1 MVRVFRKSGAWV
13 LAALMALQSG
23 VVAPGF
29 AQTKKRTGPSII
41 RDAEI
46 EGLMRLYS
54 RPVFKAAGI
63 NPGSVRV
70 YLISDPGI
78 NAFVAGGQ
86 RIFINTGLLTKAP
99 APNMVIGVIAH
110 ETGHIA
116 GGHLAR
122 MGIEL
127 DRAGTAAIIGALLGA
142 AAMVG
147 GAVAGSE
154 GTAKA
159 GQGVLLGSQG
169 LAQRS
174 VLAYARA
181 MEASADQAAL
191 KYLTAT
197 RQSARGMI
205 GLFQK
210 LSNDSIASAQN
221 VDRYVMSHPM
231 PADRVQ
237 NLQEAA
243 EKSPYYDAPDSKD
256 MLLRHKLMQAKLIG
270 FLEPAAVVFQKYPKS
285 DNSVSGRYARSI
297 AMLLRGDTKNAV
309 AVIDTLIKDMP
320 QNPYFWELKGQ
331 ALLEGGQPAAAI
343 TPLRKSVEMIPTNG
357 LVRIL
362 EAQAL
367 VATEQPGNAKA
378 AIATLRQ
385 AQKTENDT
393 PALFKTMAQAY
404 GLLGDV
410 PRADLATAEFA
421 WLTGDKDLA
430 TRKAKAAAEKFKKGT
445 PEWLRSNDILN
456 SAGRK

>member
-1 MVRVFRKSGAWV
+1 MRLFRKLLTLAVAAVFAVQAGA
-13 LAALMALQSG
+13 LAPA
-23 VVAPGF
+23 F
-29 AQTKKRTGPSII
+29 AQTKRAGPQII

-54 RPVFKAAGI
+54 RPIFKAAGI

-70 YLISDPGI
+70 YLINDPGI

-99 APNMVIGVIAH
+99 SPNMVIGVIAH

-127 DRAGTAAIIGALLGA
+127 DRASTAAIIGGLLGA

-159 GQGVLLGSQG
+159 GQGVLMGSQG
-169 LAQRS
+169 IAQRS

-197 RQSARGMI
+197 RQSARGMMA
-205 GLFQK
+205 LFQK
-210 LSNDSIASAQN
+210 LANDSIASAKT

-231 PADRVQ
+231 PNDRIQ
-237 NLQEAA
+237 NLEIAA
-243 EKSPYYDAPDSKD
+243 KKSPYFDAPDNKD
-256 MLLRHKLMQAKLIG
+256 MLLRHRLMQAKLVG
-270 FLEPAAVVFQKYPKS
+270 FLEPASVVFQKYPKT
-285 DNSVSGRYARSI
+285 DTSVAARYARSI
-297 AMLLRGDTKNAV
+297 AMFRRGDTKNAV
-309 AVIDTLIKDMP
+309 VVIDTLTKDMP

-331 ALLEGGQPAAAI
+331 ALLEGGQPSAAVA
-343 TPLRKSVEMIPTNG
+343 PLRKAVQMIPTNG
-357 LVRIL
+357 LIRIL

-367 VATEQPGNAKA
+367 VATEKSENGKA

-385 AQKTENDT
+385 AQKTEGDT
-393 PALFKTMAQAY
+393 PVLFKTMAQAY
-404 GLLGDV
+404 GLIGDV

-430 TRKAKAAAEKFKKGT
+430 TRKAKTASEKFKKGT
-445 PEWLRSNDILN
+445 PEWLRANDLLN
-456 SAGRK
+456 FAGRK